1 MAGSAPRFVLPY
13 QTVFDA
19 AGVPLPGAQLFFYE
33 SGTDTPLNTYSDATL
48 ATPNTNPVV
57 ANAGGMFPNIF
68 LLPQAYKV
76 VLTDAL
82 GDEIWTADPVQGFA
96 GGFIVAARR
105 TVSGDTTVLASDG
118 VLEVNA
124 AGGSVRITYPLVLGA
139 AALVQLVTIVKTDA
153 TNNPVLIVSDADVT
167 VPLGALISPA
177 DGDNMQSAIVYSD
190 GADLRF
196 I

>member
-1 MAGSAPRFVLPY
+1 MQALDDEGRAPDVIVVENVIGLLTSHRGADLAALLAALKGRGYRAGALEVDASAFSPQSRPRL
-13 QTVFDA
+13 
-19 AGVPLPGAQLFFYE
+19 
-33 SGTDTPLNTYSDATL
+33 
-48 ATPNTNPVV
+48 
-57 ANAGGMFPNIF
+57 
-68 LLPQAYKV
+68 
-76 VLTDAL
+76 
-82 GDEIWTADPVQGFA
+82 
-96 GGFIVAARR
+96 FIVAARR
-105 TVSGDTTVLASDG
+105 TVSGNTTVLASDG